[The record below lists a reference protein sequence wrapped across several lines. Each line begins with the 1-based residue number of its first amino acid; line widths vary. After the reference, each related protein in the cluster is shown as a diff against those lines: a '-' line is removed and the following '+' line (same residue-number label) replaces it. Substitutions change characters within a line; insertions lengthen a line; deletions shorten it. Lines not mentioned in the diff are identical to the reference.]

1 MLRKGGRRESSG
13 VGVGVEGEVMKWL
26 LSRNTARQEER
37 VRVSRRIGV
46 RAGIGLLIL
55 WHLVE
60 LLGDG
65 SQAAG
70 GGGEKGGCL

>member
-1 MLRKGGRRESSG
+1 
-13 VGVGVEGEVMKWL
+13 
-26 LSRNTARQEER
+26 
-37 VRVSRRIGV
+37 V
-46 RAGIGLLIL
+46 RADTGLLIL

-70 GGGEKGGCL
+70 EEDERTGRL